1 MKRILSLAALAA
13 VVLALP
19 AWGQVIRVTAPAAG
33 ATWCIGSSYTITWTR
48 SGTMD
53 ETVVIRLRL
62 RGGGDTGTRL
72 VINRTENDGSY
83 GPWVVPA
90 DVTPGEY
97 FIRINTTDGAVTDSS
112 GAFNIATCS
121 DPTPPPGGSIAVTS
135 PGASSS
141 WRPGSRQ
148 TIEWTRTGSLTPM
161 ANITLRREGAPEP
174 EAPASRIADGC
185 ANNGSRV
192 WFIPESLAEGRY
204 FVRVKSG
211 GVQGDSAVFSIGASG
226 AGSGL
231 PGPLTPIRA
240 DLSMPGVGVEYA
252 NGNIVAWV
260 KNNGPESVRDHDVKF
275 RLNFPERGG
284 GEQIITRRI
293 TVAAGSE
300 KSVDLQAMFRDE
312 IPDAGLRTIVS
323 IDPALSHIQDANRLN
338 QHRDVRLCP
347 LDIHCWVP
355 SGGFEVVKKYT
366 LPSKYVVRAHVH
378 VRHNLG
384 REVRNVT
391 IHCYVSR
398 TPDGPPLLGST
409 GGGRCW
415 RVPGGSRLLLC
426 FPARR
431 SIASSN
437 RNTIRPAA
445 SRRLWRTGRPI
456 TSSPRSSTR
465 RAGSATRIR
474 ATTPTRGPSI
484 LRTDFRSDSNKPG
497 GSSRPTVRTPAG
509 GPGVLRGF

>member
-1 MKRILSLAALAA
+1 MKRTLTFAALAA

-48 SGTMD
+48 SGAMD
-53 ETVVIRLRL
+53 DTVAIRLRL
-62 RGGGDTGTRL
+62 RGGGDSGTRL
-72 VINRTENDGSY
+72 VINRTDNDGSY

-112 GAFNIATCS
+112 GAFNIAACS
-121 DPTPPPGGSIAVTS
+121 EPTPPSGGSIAVTS

-148 TIEWTRTGSLTPM
+148 TIEWNRTGALTPM
-161 ANITLRREGAPEP
+161 ANITLRREGAPES

-211 GVQGDSAVFSIGASG
+211 GVQDDSAVFSIGASG

-284 GEQIITRRI
+284 GEQIITRLI
-293 TVAAGSE
+293 TVPVGSE
-300 KSVDLQAMFRDE
+300 KSVELQPISRDG
-312 IPDAGLRTIVS
+312 IPAAGLRTIVS
-323 IDPALSHIQDANRLN
+323 IDTALSRIQDANLLN
-338 QHRDVRLCP
+338 QHREVRIFADTRTPIDLGIR
-347 LDIHCWVP
+347 LTDSTMERVYGGGTVTHYKARSRGTMHLTR
-355 SGGFEVVKKYT
+355 SGGGSAEIPRVSCQWELQMRRLDGTGDWHHTPETSSGAIQLGPFRNGQETTQAITVEFMIHHNWPETFEFRIAFI
-366 LPSKYVVRAHVH
+366 LDPQQGI
-378 VRHNLG
+378 NDPG
-384 REVRNVT
+384 RENN
-391 IHCYVSR
+391 R
-398 TPDGPPLLGST
+398 TY
-409 GGGRCW
+409 
-415 RVPGGSRLLLC
+415 
-426 FPARR
+426 
-431 SIASSN
+431 
-437 RNTIRPAA
+437 
-445 SRRLWRTGRPI
+445 
-456 TSSPRSSTR
+456 
-465 RAGSATRIR
+465 
-474 ATTPTRGPSI
+474 TTAFGM
-484 LRTDFRSDSNKPG
+484 D
-497 GSSRPTVRTPAG
+497 
-509 GPGVLRGF
+509 

>member
-1 MKRILSLAALAA
+1 MKRILSFAALAA
-13 VVLALP
+13 FVLALP

-33 ATWCIGSSYTITWTR
+33 ATWCIGGSYTITWTR

-53 ETVVIRLRL
+53 DTVAIRLRL
-62 RGGGDTGTRL
+62 RHGGDSGTRL

-112 GAFNIATCS
+112 GAFSIAACS
-121 DPTPPPGGSIAVTS
+121 EPTPPASGSIAVTS

-204 FVRVKSG
+204 FVRIKSG

-240 DLSMPGVGVEYA
+240 DLSMPGVGIEYA

-260 KNNGPESVRDHDVKF
+260 KNNGPDSVRDHDVKF

-293 TVAAGSE
+293 TVAIGSE
-300 KSVDLQAMFRDE
+300 KSVDLQPMSRDG
-312 IPDAGLRTIVS
+312 IPAAGLRTIVS
-323 IDPALSHIQDANRLN
+323 IDTALSRIQDANLLN
-338 QHRDVRLCP
+338 QHREVRIFADTRTPIDVGIRLAGDRVDRVMGGGD
-347 LDIHCWVP
+347 LNFYKARMRGTMFMTL
-355 SGGFEVVKKYT
+355 SGGASAEIPRVSCRWELQMIRKDGTGDWHHTPETSAGTIQLGPFRKGQET
-366 LPSKYVVRAHVH
+366 TQSITIDSLIH
-378 VRHNLG
+378 HNWVDIFDFRIAFMLD
-384 REVRNVT
+384 
-391 IHCYVSR
+391 
-398 TPDGPPLLGST
+398 PDGGLNDP
-409 GGGRCW
+409 
-415 RVPGGSRLLLC
+415 
-426 FPARR
+426 
-431 SIASSN
+431 N
-437 RNTIRPAA
+437 RENNRAYTAA
-445 SRRLWRTGRPI
+445 FSWK
-456 TSSPRSSTR
+456 
-465 RAGSATRIR
+465 
-474 ATTPTRGPSI
+474 
-484 LRTDFRSDSNKPG
+484 D
-497 GSSRPTVRTPAG
+497 
-509 GPGVLRGF
+509 

>member
-121 DPTPPPGGSIAVTS
+121 DPIPPPSGSIAVTS

-148 TIEWTRTGSLTPM
+148 TIEWTGTGSLTPM
-161 ANITLRREGAPEP
+161 AKITLRREGAPET
-174 EAPASRIADGC
+174 EDPASRIADGC

-204 FVRVKSG
+204 FVRVRAPAPSRATAPSSP
-211 GVQGDSAVFSIGASG
+211 SAPPG
-226 AGSGL
+226 AGSDVAGPDHADPRRPVDARRRRRVLQRQYRGL
-231 PGPLTPIRA
+231 GQEQRPRQRERSRRQVPPEFPREGRRRA
-240 DLSMPGVGVEYA
+240 DHHPA
-252 NGNIVAWV
+252 HH
-260 KNNGPESVRDHDVKF
+260 R
-275 RLNFPERGG
+275 
-284 GEQIITRRI
+284 
-293 TVAAGSE
+293 AG
-300 KSVDLQAMFRDE
+300 
-312 IPDAGLRTIVS
+312 
-323 IDPALSHIQDANRLN
+323 
-338 QHRDVRLCP
+338 
-347 LDIHCWVP
+347 
-355 SGGFEVVKKYT
+355 
-366 LPSKYVVRAHVH
+366 RA
-378 VRHNLG
+378 
-384 REVRNVT
+384 
-391 IHCYVSR
+391 
-398 TPDGPPLLGST
+398 
-409 GGGRCW
+409 
-415 RVPGGSRLLLC
+415 
-426 FPARR
+426 
-431 SIASSN
+431 
-437 RNTIRPAA
+437 
-445 SRRLWRTGRPI
+445 
-456 TSSPRSSTR
+456 PRS
-465 RAGSATRIR
+465 
-474 ATTPTRGPSI
+474 PSSSWPC
-484 LRTDFRSDSNKPG
+484 TAARSP
-497 GSSRPTVRTPAG
+497 TPACA
-509 GPGVLRGF
+509 RS